1 VTGDVSEAGSPGVV
15 TRPPSTDLTVT
26 DTPDAIG
33 PPGNGSDAPEQP
45 VRPARDRLT
54 RWLKIGVVALLA
66 VTIVLRFLT
75 RSPLWLDEAQ
85 TVAIAH
91 RSIPHLF
98 SALRQDGSPP
108 LYYLLLHYWMSAF
121 GTGSFAI
128 RALSGIFAV
137 IAIPVMALVARRYRL
152 IGSSPWPAVLLLATC
167 PFAVRYATEAR
178 MYSLLVLLVLLG
190 MLAYERLWTV
200 GGTWPFIWSALVT
213 GALLLTHY
221 WSMFLLAV
229 VGGVAVVLAI
239 RGERRARRIIA
250 AMLVGALAFIPWL
263 PSFAYQS
270 AHTGAPWGPPPGAE
284 VPLLAIGT
292 WVITGPTAPLLRWV
306 YYLLVVA
313 ALIGY
318 TAPDRWFSIGR
329 PTRRRP
335 LALLLVCLA
344 TMVVAVIASDIA
356 SNAYAPRYTNLIL
369 APMLLV
375 IAAGIDTLPVRAR
388 TASITVV
395 CGLGLVSAAL
405 IPSQL
410 RTQAGEVANVL
421 KAASPADL
429 VVFCPD
435 ELGPA
440 VHRIAPNAGTQVV
453 YPTFG
458 SSAMV
463 DWVDYAKRNENAD
476 PIAFARTALQRAHGH
491 TIWLVYKEGYPTLS
505 GGCESLY
512 TSFTLARGRPVQ
524 ALLPHGAF
532 EEDTVAEFMARSPA
546 S

>member
-1 VTGDVSEAGSPGVV
+1 M
-15 TRPPSTDLTVT
+15 DLTVT
-26 DTPDAIG
+26 ETPTAAAPDATSEV
-33 PPGNGSDAPEQP
+33 PNGSAAPEQP
-45 VRPARDRLT
+45 AQPARTRFT
-54 RWLKIGVVALLA
+54 RWLPIGLVALF
-66 VTIVLRFLT
+66 VVMIVLRFLT

-85 TVAIAH
+85 TVTIAH

-98 SALRQDGSPP
+98 SALREDGSPP

-121 GTGSFAI
+121 GTSSFAI

-137 IAIPVMALVARRYRL
+137 AAIPVMALVARRYRL
-152 IGSSPWPAVLLLATC
+152 IGSSPWPAVLLLVTS

-178 MYSLLVLLVLLG
+178 MYSLLVLLVLLA

-200 GGTWPFIWSALVT
+200 GGVWPFVWSALVT
-213 GALLLTHY
+213 SALLLTHY

-229 VGGVAVVLAI
+229 VGGIALVLTI
-239 RGERRARRIIA
+239 RGDRRARRVLIA
-250 AMLVGALAFIPWL
+250 MAVGALAFIPWL

-270 AHTGAPWGPPPGAE
+270 AHTGAPWGSTPGAE
-284 VPLLAIGT
+284 VPLLAIGS
-292 WVITGPTAPLLRWV
+292 WVITGPTAPLLRWA

-318 TAPDRWFSIGR
+318 TVPNRWFSIGR
-329 PTRRRP
+329 PVRRRP
-335 LALLLVCLA
+335 LVLLCVCLA
-344 TMVVAVIASDIA
+344 TMIVAVIASDIA
-356 SNAYAPRYTNLIL
+356 GNAYAPRYTNLIL

-375 IAAGIDTLPVRAR
+375 IAAGIDTFPARAR
-388 TASITVV
+388 NASIPIV

-405 IPSQL
+405 IPNQL
-410 RTQAGEVANVL
+410 RTQAGQVAAVL
-421 KAASPADL
+421 KAAKPSDL

-458 SSAMV
+458 SADMV
-463 DWVDYAKRNENAD
+463 DWVNYAQRNETAN
-476 PIAFARTALQRAHGH
+476 PIAFARTALQRAQGH
-491 TIWLVYKEGYPTLS
+491 TIWYVYKDGYPTMS
-505 GGCESLY
+505 GGCESLV
-512 TSFTLARGRPVQ
+512 TSFTVARGAPVQ
-524 ALLPHGAF
+524 ALEPHGAF
-532 EEDTVAEFMARSPA
+532 EEDGIAEFTPRSPG